1 MAQYAIPVT
10 EDTLS
15 LCEYIQGGPI
25 PYVKDDPYFIL
36 VTDDPSL
43 KYKMGVCPG
52 ATLSSEFLV
61 LRPANEND
69 YYVKKDETHG

>member
-1 MAQYAIPVT
+1 MGKYAIPVT

-36 VTDDPSL
+36 VTDDDPSL

-52 ATLSSEFLV
+52 ANLSSEFLV
-61 LRPANEND
+61 LRPKEE
-69 YYVKKDETHG
+69 YYTKKEESQ